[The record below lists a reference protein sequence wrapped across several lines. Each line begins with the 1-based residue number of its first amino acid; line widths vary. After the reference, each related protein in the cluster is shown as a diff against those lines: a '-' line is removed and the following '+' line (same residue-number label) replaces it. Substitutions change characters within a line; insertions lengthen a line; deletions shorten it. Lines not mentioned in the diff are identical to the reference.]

1 MSLEKI
7 LENKDNARYAK
18 SELVGFITGYSLA
31 TITTILLKHYDA
43 SDGANVLCTY
53 AAKDLGFTTG
63 KVISHRRDYWK
74 LIKSCFSAVGLN
86 VMLQL
91 GVHYLVLSKNY
102 VPYYLAP
109 FVVYSIPGM
118 ISTGYRWRR
127 DYKGKLVLND
137 KKRQDFYNCNE

>member
-18 SELVGFITGYSLA
+18 SELAGFITGYSLA
-31 TITTILLKHYDA
+31 TITTILLRHYDA
-43 SDGANVLCTY
+43 SDGANVICTY
-53 AAKDLGFTTG
+53 AAKDLGFTIG
-63 KVISHRRDYWK
+63 KVLSHRRDYLK

-86 VMLQL
+86 VVLQL
-91 GVHYLVLSKNY
+91 GIHYFVLSKNF

-109 FVVYSIPGM
+109 LVAYSIPGM

-137 KKRQDFYNCNE
+137 PKNNGTNASV